1 MTLEN
6 TAAGWGAARVTA
18 VAALVEAYA
27 TADTAQQSAIQL
39 YQYTSGQAKAD
50 AEALRTWYNRA
61 RQLCGRAIQDVDP
74 GNQQNLRE
82 LLGLDG

>member
-1 MTLEN
+1 M
-6 TAAGWGAARVTA
+6 AAV
-18 VAALVEAYA
+18 VEAYA
-27 TADTAQQSAIQL
+27 AADTVQQSAIQL
-39 YQYTSGQAKAD
+39 YQKTSGEYTAD
-50 AEALRTWYNRA
+50 TEALRAWYNRA